1 MSEIIFVVEN
11 SDEGGYTA
19 KSLGYSIYTEAET
32 LDELKENVKDAIKC
46 HFDEKEIPR
55 IVRLHIVLDSGKF
68 YIRQPSCEGL
78 FSCVLF
84 AFLELTVLSSLF
96 RDRINCF

>member
-32 LDELKENVKDAIKC
+32 LDELKENVRDAVKC
-46 HFDEKEIPR
+46 HFDE
-55 IVRLHIVLDSGKF
+55 
-68 YIRQPSCEGL
+68 
-78 FSCVLF
+78 
-84 AFLELTVLSSLF
+84 
-96 RDRINCF
+96 N

>member
-1 MSEIIFVVEN
+1 MSEIIFIVEN

-32 LDELKENVKDAIKC
+32 LDELKENVKDAVKC

-55 IVRLHIVLDSGKF
+55 IVRLHIVKDEV
-68 YIRQPSCEGL
+68 I
-78 FSCVLF
+78 
-84 AFLELTVLSSLF
+84 A
-96 RDRINCF
+96 I